1 VENGTRGKRK
11 MSLPELVEAMED
23 AATVDLR
30 GSEVL
35 PAALEVLGNQ
45 RGARGGA
52 VAKLRAWM
60 KDGAHRLD
68 SDGDGRY
75 EHRSAVMLMDAWWPL
90 WLEAEFKPT
99 LGKALYERIRT
110 MVDID
115 NEPNNHG
122 GHMGSAY
129 ESGWYGFASKDLRT
143 IAGDNVKGPYSRVY
157 CGGGKRSACR
167 TALERSLDRA
177 IKLARNPAGLYRDG
191 ACADAGRDGA
201 PECFDTIQFRPT
213 GGVSQ
218 PLIPWQNR
226 PTFQQAIEIRK

>member
-1 VENGTRGKRK
+1 
-11 MSLPELVEAMED
+11 
-23 AATVDLR
+23 
-30 GSEVL
+30 
-35 PAALEVLGNQ
+35 
-45 RGARGGA
+45 
-52 VAKLRAWM
+52 
-60 KDGAHRLD
+60 
-68 SDGDGRY
+68 
-75 EHRSAVMLMDAWWPL
+75 MLMDAWWPL

-99 LGKALYERIRT
+99 LGKALYERIRS

-122 GHMGSAY
+122 GTWARRTSH
-129 ESGWYGFASKDLRT
+129 GWYGFASKDLRT
-143 IAGDNVKGPYSRVY
+143 IAGAQGQGPVLTRVL
-157 CGGGKRSACR
+157 RR
-167 TALERSLDRA
+167 REALGLPNGARA
-177 IKLARNPAGLYRDG
+177 LARQGDKARTEPGALYRDG